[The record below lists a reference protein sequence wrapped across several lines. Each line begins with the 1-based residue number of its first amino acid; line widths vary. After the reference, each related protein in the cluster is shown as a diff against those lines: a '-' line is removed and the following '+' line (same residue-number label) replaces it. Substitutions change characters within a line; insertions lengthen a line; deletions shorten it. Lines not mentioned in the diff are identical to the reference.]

1 MPEDTMQ
8 STQLADMEMRL
19 ERSLTTN
26 LTASLTTSLTTS
38 ISTNLQS
45 IIDKSLNDA
54 LEKMTSKMSELIVS
68 DPTIKK
74 QQSDVNFLKYE
85 NSRLAKQVSALEME
99 QDKLK
104 HKLNQVE
111 QRSLDHCLVM
121 KGIHEMAKENKKDC
135 IELVYNALANTIEA
149 EDEDDRKQAARKME
163 IRRARRIGRF
173 NENYDRPIS
182 IEFSFKHDAD
192 YIMENRSYLESGIY
206 VDCEY
211 TSDIEYRRKLL
222 QPILRAARNHDDYRG
237 RCRMDRDK
245 LVILGRNYGLH
256 NLTQLPEDLKP
267 FNVTSKETDD
277 CIGFFGALNLLS
289 NFYPVKFTI
298 GNETYIST
306 EQYIQAQKAEYFKD
320 KQSYD
325 KIMCATNS
333 LDCKNFARGIK
344 NFNRRT
350 WETVAKDICRAGIQ
364 AKFMQN
370 PDLLQILVEKTTSKK
385 IVESA
390 NDRLWGTG
398 VPLAREGCLNK
409 EMWITPGI
417 LGELLMEIRENQTMF
432 PLSIP
437 VKSYPPPH
445 AAEKTLIGITNMPL
459 LGVTPNNTPITT
471 DIRSP
476 TTMPPTVKSVPLTT
490 LPTNTTSSVVEV
502 TVFQPGD
509 VGDTGETKIPSDHP
523 SMVPEPTNTE
533 TPCNSS
539 AKENT
544 SVMEIS

>member
-1 MPEDTMQ
+1 MH
-8 STQLADMEMRL
+8 STELADMETRL

-54 LEKMTSKMSELIVS
+54 LEKMTSKMSELIAS

-74 QQSDVNFLKYE
+74 QQNDVNFLKYE
-85 NSRLAKQVSALEME
+85 NSRLTKHVSVLEME

-111 QRSLDHCLVM
+111 QRSLNHCLAM
-121 KGIHEMAKENKKDC
+121 KGIREMAKENKKDC

-149 EDEDDRKQAARKME
+149 DDEDNQKQAARKME

-206 VDCEY
+206 VDHEY

-256 NLTQLPEDLKP
+256 NLSQLPEDLQP

-277 CIGFFGALNLLS
+277 CIGFFGALNPLS
-289 NFYPVKFTI
+289 NFYPAKFTI

-320 KQSYD
+320 KQTYD
-325 KIMCATNS
+325 KIMCAINS
-333 LDCKNFARGIK
+333 LDCKNFTRGIK
-344 NFNRRT
+344 NFNRRM
-350 WETVAKDICRAGIQ
+350 WETVAKDICRPEIQ

-390 NDRLWGTG
+390 NDQLWGMG

-432 PLSIP
+432 PPFTLG
-437 VKSYPPPH
+437 KSYPPMPLSH
-445 AAEKTLIGITNMPL
+445 AAEKTLIGVTNMPL
-459 LGVTPNNTPITT
+459 LGVTPSKTPVTT
-471 DIRSP
+471 DIRSSATMLP
-476 TTMPPTVKSVPLTT
+476 TAKPVPPTA
-490 LPTNTTSSVVEV
+490 LPADTTSLVVESSKS
-502 TVFQPGD
+502 QPGN
-509 VGDTGETKIPSDHP
+509 TGETGETQISSDHP
-523 SMVPEPTNTE
+523 PTFPKPSNAKK
-533 TPCNSS
+533 PCNSPV
-539 AKENT
+539 KENT